1 MAGTEEMV
9 VARDTLHDLIDR
21 LPDAELGAARRFL
34 EFLSQEPIGP
44 GLAAS
49 IRRGIAQAD
58 AGQTIVCHNY
68 DEMVEKLLVKE

>member
-1 MAGTEEMV
+1 MA

-21 LPDAELGAARRFL
+21 LPNAELGVAQRFL

-68 DEMVEKLLVKE
+68 AEMVEKLLGKE